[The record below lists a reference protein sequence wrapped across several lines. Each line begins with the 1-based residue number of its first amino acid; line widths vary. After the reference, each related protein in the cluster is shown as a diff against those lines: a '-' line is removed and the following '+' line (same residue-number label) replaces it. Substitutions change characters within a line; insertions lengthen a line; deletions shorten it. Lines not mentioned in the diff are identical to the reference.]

1 MAHLHLIGIG
11 GAGLSAI
18 ATVLLQQNYI
28 VSGSDMQA
36 SVMTERLK
44 QLGATIF
51 IGHQA
56 ANLTPDIEAVI
67 ISSAIS
73 ADNPELCAARDLGL
87 RIYKRDE
94 WLGQMMVGQRG
105 IAIAGTHG
113 KTTTTAMTAFML
125 QQLGQDPTY
134 IIGGYV
140 PQLHS
145 NAAAGNSGLFVIEAD
160 EYDHTFLGLHPEVA
174 VITFVEWDHPD
185 IFPTYQ
191 HVQQAFHD
199 FVRLVPLTGLVI
211 ACGDDMGVQSII
223 PQATAPVITYGLQS
237 TNQWQATNLQL
248 NSRGGYDFQC
258 MTSLGLLPF
267 TVSLAIPGLHNV
279 TNALAV
285 LIIAQHYDLDLSLA
299 VAALSEFTGANRRFQ
314 LKGEVHGVT
323 IIDDYA
329 HHPTEI
335 KVTLAAAR
343 ARFGNRRIWAVFQPH
358 TFSRT
363 QTLLTDFAQ
372 AFTEADQVIITDIF
386 ASREKDTGQISSHD
400 LLAVMTHP
408 QIQHISTLRQATDYL
423 LMHLTP
429 NDVLITLGAGDGYL
443 IGEWL
448 LAELA

>member
-285 LIIAQHYDLDLSLA
+285 LIIAQHYDLDLPLA